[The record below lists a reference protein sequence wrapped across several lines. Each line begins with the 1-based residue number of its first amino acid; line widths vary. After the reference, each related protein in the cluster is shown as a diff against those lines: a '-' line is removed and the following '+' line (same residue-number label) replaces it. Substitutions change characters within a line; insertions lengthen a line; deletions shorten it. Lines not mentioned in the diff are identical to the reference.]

1 MFEEVL
7 ESLVLTMCAM
17 KGKRIFHGQ
26 LTLET
31 DNGRKLL
38 EFKFGGESI
47 LLSREKNFINF
58 ILARGTVRDSGC
70 GIFQMF
76 SNVTSLKWMEKNSN
90 ICNSNIN
97 THVIFQNFISVCD
110 GYV

>member
-47 LLSREKNFINF
+47 LLSRERKK
-58 ILARGTVRDSGC
+58 LYKLYTSPRHGTRQWLWD
-70 GIFQMF
+70 F
-76 SNVTSLKWMEKNSN
+76 SNVTSLNWMEKNSN

>member
-1 MFEEVL
+1 MLENFIFIIFNVLWRVEMFEEVL

-47 LLSREKNFINF
+47 LLSREKT
-58 ILARGTVRDSGC
+58 L
-70 GIFQMF
+70 
-76 SNVTSLKWMEKNSN
+76 
-90 ICNSNIN
+90 
-97 THVIFQNFISVCD
+97 
-110 GYV
+110 